1 MIKKIINI
9 SDQGIICD
17 FGEEVNK
24 EINREVI
31 GLFNYLKNKN
41 EKGELQ
47 GIYNIIPSYNKLVV
61 HFDLEK
67 NSSQKIKD
75 FIAAIDLKNS
85 SIVQKNK
92 TWTIPICYDDEFA
105 LDLENLTKSLKLS
118 KDEIINTHLQIE
130 FYVYMIG
137 FMPGHPYMGDLDK
150 KLFTSRLQS
159 PRIQVPIGS
168 VAIAEKFCIIY
179 PYQSPGGWNIIGRTS
194 FKLFDTKNLTNPCL
208 VSPGDTVKFKRVNK
222 KDLV

>member
-1 MIKKIINI
+1 MIKKITNI

>member
-1 MIKKIINI
+1 MIKKITNI

-24 EINREVI
+24 DINKKVI
-31 GLFNYLKNKN
+31 SLFNYLK
-41 EKGELQ
+41 EKSNNDEIK
-47 GIYNIIPSYNKLVV
+47 GIYNIVPSYNKLVV

-67 NSSQKIKD
+67 NNSHKIKE
-75 FIAAIDLKNS
+75 IITSIDLKKLTTSQS
-85 SIVQKNK
+85 SK
-92 TWTIPICYDDEFA
+92 TWTIPVCYDDEFA

-118 KDEIINTHLQIE
+118 KEEIIKTHLETE

-159 PRIQVPIGS
+159 PRVQVPIGS

-179 PYQSPGGWNIIGRTS
+179 PYLSPGGWNIIGRTS
-194 FKLFDTKNLTNPCL
+194 VKLFDTKNVTNPCL
-208 VSPGDTVKFKRVNK
+208 FSPGDTIKFKKVNK
-222 KDLV
+222 SELK

>member
-1 MIKKIINI
+1 MIKKITNI

-41 EKGELQ
+41 EKEELQ

-85 SIVQKNK
+85 SIAQKNK

-118 KDEIINTHLQIE
+118 KDEIVNTHLQTE

>member
-1 MIKKIINI
+1 MIKKITNI

-31 GLFNYLKNKN
+31 RLFNYLKDKN

-75 FIAAIDLKNS
+75 FISAIDLKKS
-85 SIVQKNK
+85 FIAQKNK

-118 KDEIINTHLQIE
+118 KDEIINTHLQTE

-208 VSPGDTVKFKRVNK
+208 VSPGDIVKFKRVNK

>member
-1 MIKKIINI
+1 MIKKITNI

-31 GLFNYLKNKN
+31 GLFNYLKDKN

-75 FIAAIDLKNS
+75 FISAIDLKKS
-85 SIVQKNK
+85 FIAQKNK

-118 KDEIINTHLQIE
+118 KDEIINTHLQTE

-194 FKLFDTKNLTNPCL
+194 FKLFDTKNLANPCL